1 MVLDIMCAHSWW
13 QRACRLQQR
22 QRLRERKESRQK
34 EADAG
39 GTLNRQELVRREAEA
54 LKNALAL
61 LEEEES
67 ESQHKAETA
76 RKQKAKKDRRK
87 GDHLRFSVPVACLC
101 RFCDFGDEEDGVHTA
116 DVICHTHHYWCCI
129 PSIPLV
135 IVCREGWR
143 ASCPR

>member
-1 MVLDIMCAHSWW
+1 MW
-13 QRACRLQQR
+13 QWACRLQQR

-67 ESQHKAETA
+67 ESQRKAETA

-87 GDHLRFSVPVACLC
+87 GDHLRFSPSVVCVCGFYDL
-101 RFCDFGDEEDGVHTA
+101 GDEEDAINTTCPHDVSKSSLAGCCNNLNTA
-116 DVICHTHHYWCCI
+116 YH
-129 PSIPLV
+129 L
-135 IVCREGWR
+135 
-143 ASCPR
+143 